1 MPPTPTTLRPDLLR
15 ATSERATADEA
26 ALSPTRRR
34 ALLAGATA
42 AFAMVAGRARPQTQS
57 AAADP
62 VDLELQLA
70 LDVSRSMDPWEQEL
84 QFKGYANAFLDPR
97 IHEAIASGAVG
108 AIAVT
113 MFIWSDYHI
122 QETLIPWTRLANA
135 AESQSFAQVVL
146 EAPRR
151 IYLYTSISGAIDYA
165 MKHFGTQYEGTR
177 RVLDISG
184 DGVNNSGRPAAQAR
198 DDAVAAGIIVNG
210 LPVINDRPDP
220 FPMRQ
225 PPLDEYYREQVIGGP
240 GAFIEVAS
248 SFDAFDA
255 AVRRKLLRE
264 IAGIA
269 PGAPLP
275 GFA

>member
-15 ATSERATADEA
+15 ATAEEA
-26 ALSPTRRR
+26 ALSRPRRR
-34 ALLAGATA
+34 TLLAGATA
-42 AFAMVAGRARPQTQS
+42 ALAMVSGRARPQIIT
-57 AAADP
+57 AATAEP

-113 MFIWSDYHI
+113 LFIWSDYHI
-122 QETLIPWTRLANA
+122 QETLIPWTRLATA
-135 AESQSFAQVVL
+135 SESQSFAQVVL

-198 DDAVAAGIIVNG
+198 DDAVAAGIVVNG

>member
-1 MPPTPTTLRPDLLR
+1 MPPHIP
-15 ATSERATADEA
+15 S
-26 ALSPTRRR
+26 RR
-34 ALLAGATA
+34 ALL
-42 AFAMVAGRARPQTQS
+42 S
-57 AAADP
+57 AATLFAALRPAAAQPHDLAAANPEP

-70 LDVSRSMDPWEQEL
+70 LDVSRSMDPFEQEL

-97 IHEAIASGAVG
+97 INEAIMSGAVG

-122 QETLIPWTRLANA
+122 QETLIPWTRLSNA
-135 AESQSFAQVVL
+135 AECGAFSQTVL

-165 MKHFGTQYEGTR
+165 MRQFGTAYEGTR

-184 DGVNNSGRPAAQAR
+184 DGVNNSGRPVTGAR
-198 DDAVAAGIIVNG
+198 DEAVAQGVVING

-225 PPLDEYYREQVIGGP
+225 PPLDDYYREQVIGGP
-240 GAFIEVAS
+240 GAFVEVAS
-248 SFDAFDA
+248 GFEAFDS

-264 IAGIA
+264 IAGLP
-269 PGAPLP
+269 PGAAI
-275 GFA
+275 G

>member
-1 MPPTPTTLRPDLLR
+1 MPNSAPRP
-15 ATSERATADEA
+15 
-26 ALSPTRRR
+26 RRR
-34 ALLAGATA
+34 ALLAAATA
-42 AFAMVAGRARPQTQS
+42 ALAAVAAPGRAQSPQ
-57 AAADP
+57 AAPAAEP

-97 IHEAIASGAVG
+97 IHEAINSGALG

-122 QETLIPWTRLANA
+122 QETLIPWTRLGNA
-135 AESQSFAQVVL
+135 ADAQGFAQVVL
-146 EAPRR
+146 EVPRR

-165 MKHFGTQYEGTR
+165 LQQFGTKYEGTR

-184 DGVNNSGRPAAQAR
+184 DGVNNSGRPAMQAR
-198 DDAVAAGIIVNG
+198 DDAVEAGVVVNG
-210 LPVINDRPDP
+210 LPVINERPDP

-240 GAFIEVAS
+240 GSFIEVAS
-248 SFDAFDA
+248 NFDAFDA
-255 AVRRKLLRE
+255 AVKRKLLRE
-264 IAGIA
+264 IAGLA
-269 PGAPLP
+269 PDAPLP

>member
-15 ATSERATADEA
+15 ATPEEGTLPST
-26 ALSPTRRR
+26 SRR

-42 AFAMVAGRARPQTQS
+42 ALALVAGRARSQIQT
-57 AAADP
+57 AATADP

-97 IHEAIASGAVG
+97 IHEAIGSGAIG

-122 QETLIPWTRLANA
+122 QETLIPWTRLGNA
-135 AESQSFAQVVL
+135 AESQGFAQVVL

-165 MKHFGTQYEGTR
+165 LKNFGTQYEGTR